1 MGYHVC
7 VSEASAEHIQLCLEK
22 ELALAKVKG
31 TVAEHADIHCSSKI
45 IL

>member
-31 TVAEHADIHCSSKI
+31 IAEHADIHCSSKI